1 MNIIERERDV
11 LGALPRALSLYLKQ
25 PLGIYLDNDSLISL
39 YFKSKHLFR
48 NFNLKKRSEAI
59 GPFKDGTQKW
69 LTSVETLEILWVE
82 LIFKFGLGS
91 RSVSP
96 THSRLSERPLY
107 TMRVIPRRFTIL
119 APNGPKEKCVVRPLI
134 KSVLIFWGEWLVTH
148 GYSVAIALL
157 LYKVWCISAPP

>member
-1 MNIIERERDV
+1 MNIIERERDG

-82 LIFKFGLGS
+82 LIFKSGLGS

-107 TMRVIPRRFTIL
+107 TMLHDARHPAPLHHFGSKWSQTGRMRRTPTHQICLNIL
-119 APNGPKEKCVVRPLI
+119 GGVTRRSWLYSSNCSSVV
-134 KSVLIFWGEWLVTH
+134 
-148 GYSVAIALL
+148 
-157 LYKVWCISAPP
+157 